1 MRAKI
6 VSVAGGARWFIDGWS
21 IFRRSMLGWIAL
33 VAAYLLL
40 TNLVAAVPLVGIF
53 AALVIV
59 PPLSVGLMAGA
70 RAASHGTAPP
80 LSLLFDGFRSNPR
93 TQITLGVVYMA
104 SSLLVFLAMGA
115 ADADGQ
121 LRAMLSGKLKP
132 DELNPAAIL
141 PPLLVAAVLY
151 TPVMMAFWF
160 APPLAAWHS
169 LGAGKALFFSFYA
182 CLVNWRAFLGY
193 GALATLLMVLL
204 PFVALAILVLLT
216 GGQVQLSIMGLLA
229 ALLIV
234 LLPTLLAS
242 FYASY
247 RDVFAQPD
255 GQTEPP
261 QEPPPGDESPRD
273 PV

>member
-1 MRAKI
+1 MQARI
-6 VSVAGGARWFIDGWS
+6 VSAAGGARWLIDGWS
-21 IFRRSMLGWIAL
+21 IFRRAMLGWLAL

-40 TNLVAAVPLVGIF
+40 TNLVAYVPVIGIF

-70 RAASHGTAPP
+70 RAASHGATPELAM
-80 LSLLFDGFRSNPR
+80 LFDAFRSNLR
-93 TQITLGVVYMA
+93 TQLTLGVIYMA
-104 SSLLVFLAMGA
+104 SSVAVFFLTALA
-115 ADADGQ
+115 DDSGQ

-132 DELNPAAIL
+132 EELQPAEVL
-141 PPLLVAAVLY
+141 RPLLVAAVLY

-169 LGAGKALFFSFYA
+169 LGAAKSLFFSFYA

-193 GALATLLMVLL
+193 GALATLLMIVL
-204 PFVALAILVLLT
+204 PFVALTFLVLIT
-216 GGQVQLSIMGLLA
+216 GGAVGVSMMGLLA

-247 RDVFAQPD
+247 RDVFAQP
-255 GQTEPP
+255 E
-261 QEPPPGDESPRD
+261 
-273 PV
+273 

>member
-1 MRAKI
+1 VRARVI
-6 VSVAGGARWFIDGWS
+6 SAAGGARWLVDGWS
-21 IFRRSMLGWIAL
+21 IFRRAMLGWLAL

-40 TNLVAAVPLVGIF
+40 TNLVAYVPVVGIF

-70 RAASHGTAPP
+70 RAASHGAPP
-80 LSLLFDGFRSNPR
+80 ELSMLFDGFRGNVR
-93 TQITLGVVYMA
+93 TQVTLGVVYMV
-104 SSLLVFLAMGA
+104 SSVAVFFLTALA
-115 ADADGQ
+115 DDSGQ
-121 LRAMLSGKLKP
+121 LRSMLSGKLKP
-132 DELNPAAIL
+132 EELQPGEVL
-141 PPLLVAAVLY
+141 RPLLVAAVLY

-169 LGAGKALFFSFYA
+169 LGAAKALFFSFYA

-193 GALATLLMVLL
+193 GALCTLLMVVL
-204 PFVALAILVLLT
+204 PFVALTFLVLIT
-216 GGQVQLSIMGLLA
+216 GGAVGISMMGLLA

-247 RDVFAQPD
+247 RDVFAQ
-255 GQTEPP
+255 
-261 QEPPPGDESPRD
+261 QE
-273 PV
+273 

>member
-1 MRAKI
+1 
-6 VSVAGGARWFIDGWS
+6 
-21 IFRRSMLGWIAL
+21 
-33 VAAYLLL
+33 
-40 TNLVAAVPLVGIF
+40 
-53 AALVIV
+53 
-59 PPLSVGLMAGA
+59 
-70 RAASHGTAPP
+70 
-80 LSLLFDGFRSNPR
+80 
-93 TQITLGVVYMA
+93 VVYMLA
-104 SSLLVFLAMGA
+104 SLVVFLAMGA

-132 DELNPAAIL
+132 EELNPAAIL

-169 LGAGKALFFSFYA
+169 MGAAKSLFFSFYA

-193 GALATLLMVLL
+193 GALATLLMVVL
-204 PFVALAILVLLT
+204 PFVALTVLVLIT

-229 ALLIV
+229 ALLII

-247 RDVFAQPD
+247 RDVFAQP
-255 GQTEPP
+255 EPP
-261 QEPPPGDESPRD
+261 AADENPRD

>member
-1 MRAKI
+1 MQARI
-6 VSVAGGARWFIDGWS
+6 VSVAGGARWLVDGWG
-21 IFRRSMLGWIAL
+21 IFRRAMLGWLAL

-40 TNLVAAVPLVGIF
+40 TNLVAYVPVIGIF

-70 RAASHGTAPP
+70 RAASHGATPEF
-80 LSLLFDGFRSNPR
+80 SMLFDGFRGNAR
-93 TQITLGVVYMA
+93 TQVTLGVVYMV
-104 SSLLVFLAMGA
+104 SSVVVFLAMAA
-115 ADADGQ
+115 ADEGGQ

-132 DELNPAAIL
+132 EELAIGQIL

-169 LGAGKALFFSFYA
+169 LGAAKSLFFSFYA
-182 CLVNWRAFLGY
+182 CMVNWRAFLGY
-193 GALATLLMVLL
+193 GALAALLMVVL
-204 PFVALAILVLLT
+204 PFVALTVLVVIT
-216 GGQVQLSIMGLLA
+216 GGAVGLSIMGLLA

-247 RDVFAQPD
+247 RDVFAQ
-255 GQTEPP
+255 
-261 QEPPPGDESPRD
+261 QE
-273 PV
+273 

>member
-1 MRAKI
+1 MQARI
-6 VSVAGGARWFIDGWS
+6 VSAAGGARWLVDGWS
-21 IFRRSMLGWIAL
+21 IFRRAMLGWLAL

-40 TNLVAAVPLVGIF
+40 TNLVAYVPVIGIF

-70 RAASHGTAPP
+70 RAASHGATPE
-80 LSLLFDGFRSNPR
+80 LSMLFDAFRGNLR
-93 TQITLGVVYMA
+93 TQLTLGVIYMA
-104 SSLLVFLAMGA
+104 SSVAVFFVTALA
-115 ADADGQ
+115 DDSGQ
-121 LRAMLSGKLKP
+121 LRSMLSGKLKP
-132 DELNPAAIL
+132 EELQPGEVL
-141 PPLLVAAVLY
+141 RPLLVAAVLY

-169 LGAGKALFFSFYA
+169 LGPAKSLFFSFYA

-193 GALATLLMVLL
+193 GALATLLMVVL
-204 PFVALAILVLLT
+204 PFVALTFLVLIT
-216 GGQVQLSIMGLLA
+216 GGAVGLSMMGLLA

-247 RDVFAQPD
+247 RDVFAQ
-255 GQTEPP
+255 
-261 QEPPPGDESPRD
+261 QE
-273 PV
+273 

>member
-1 MRAKI
+1 MRARI
-6 VSVAGGARWFIDGWS
+6 VSVAGGARWLVEGWS

-40 TNLVAAVPLVGIF
+40 TNLVAAVPVVGIF

-70 RAASHGTAPP
+70 RAASRGAMPP

-93 TQITLGVVYMA
+93 TQLTLGVVYML
-104 SSLLVFLAMGA
+104 SSLLVFLAMCA

-121 LRAMLSGKLKP
+121 LRAMMSGRMKP
-132 DELNPAAIL
+132 EELDPAAML
-141 PPLLVAAVLY
+141 APLLVAAVLY

-169 LGAGKALFFSFYA
+169 LGAAKSLFFSFYA

-193 GALATLLMVLL
+193 GALSLLLMVVL
-204 PFVALAILVLLT
+204 PFVALTVLVLAT
-216 GGQVQLSIMGLLA
+216 GGQVQLSIMGLLG
-229 ALLIV
+229 ALLII

-247 RDVFAQPD
+247 RDVFAQPE
-255 GQTEPP
+255 EPP
-261 QEPPPGDESPRD
+261 GQPPADENPRD